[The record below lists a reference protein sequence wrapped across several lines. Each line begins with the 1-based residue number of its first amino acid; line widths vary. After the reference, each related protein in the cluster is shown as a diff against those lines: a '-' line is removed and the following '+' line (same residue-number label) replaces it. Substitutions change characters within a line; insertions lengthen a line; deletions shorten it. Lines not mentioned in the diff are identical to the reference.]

1 MANKVRLQAVLLNA
15 LEHLNSEELKRFQWH
30 LIQGVLDGY
39 PLIPKAKLE
48 GVSVQETVNQVMQYY
63 DDKDAV
69 KIAEITLKRMNQNQL
84 ARIMQEAFVK
94 GNLLS
99 SLSVDHLLTST
110 TDLLSVPQGSS
121 RGVWSSIQETTF
133 WTEV

>member
-1 MANKVRLQAVLLNA
+1 MANKVRLQEVLLNA
-15 LEHLNSEELKRFQWH
+15 LERLNADELKRFQWH

-69 KIAEITLKRMNQNQL
+69 SIAEITLKRMNQNQL
-84 ARIMQEAFVK
+84 ARIVQEAFVK
-94 GNLLS
+94 GF
-99 SLSVDHLLTST
+99 V
-110 TDLLSVPQGSS
+110 QG
-121 RGVWSSIQETTF
+121 RVELNTGDDILD
-133 WTEV
+133 